1 MLKLLPFTFFSYFYQ
16 LFFKDLRNSIL
27 IFFLFFLGLS
37 LNNAQIF
44 TWKNPN
50 IPKDSASTKN
60 DSILAIKKDSI
71 LAFRFGQ
78 DIFAKDTM
86 DFVKTQNRII
96 VDEAVLAK
104 NDTKRFL
111 GELNSKGSIIRGIT
125 FGNNQGQSVQS
136 SMDLQI
142 SGRLSKDVT
151 VLASISDHNLPI
163 QADGYT
169 QTLEEFDKIYMQLN
183 IKDKS
188 ILRAGHLDLVDS
200 KNYFAKYQRRS
211 MGLQFQT
218 QFGTDNKTF
227 VDISA
232 GVARSEFHR
241 IRFQGI
247 EGNQGPYRLTGKNG
261 EQFITLISGS
271 EQVFIDGILMKRGEN
286 QDYIINYNTGE
297 VTFTSFRPI
306 FQQNFITISFNYA
319 NRNYSRYLF
328 TGKLEHQRE
337 KFRVGLNWFMEND
350 NKNAPLALNLSKEDE
365 QILADAGND
374 ANLMYAPSGVVAE
387 YDVNKILYSLVPGP
401 NGNYYQFSTDATQTL
416 YQVSFTYFGA
426 NLGDYKLSQTTNNGR
441 VFEYVGPN
449 LGDYRAVRKLPSPQ
463 KSQVYTVNSE
473 YLLKDGKIGA
483 DVSLSNY
490 DINLFSSK
498 DSDQNLG
505 YAARIFGNKTFT
517 KNSWKGTP
525 SFEYQ
530 YIDRQFHILDRINDV
545 EFSRDFNLTQEFN
558 GLTQNRFIFSFQNK
572 WNNKSTLNYRVN
584 YLDERDSYKGIKND
598 LDFGWIKG
606 KFNTKG
612 NFSYL
617 NTNALLQDT
626 KFIRGGA
633 GTEYTGK
640 KGSWAV
646 GGSMEHNEK
655 KYNDTDLMDVTSFSW
670 KELFVQKKIGDSA
683 RTKLLSKIY
692 VRDNDSVRDN
702 RLQNMNRIL
711 GFMAESQ
718 IIKTEKTT
726 LNALLHY
733 RKFFYKNDDVDVNQN
748 KDFVVGNILYNQQ
761 LFKNGMRLQA
771 FYELGN
777 GQEAQREFQ
786 YIKVTDGQG
795 VYKWTDYNGDGV
807 QQLDEFEIA
816 EYSDLAQYIRIYT
829 NSVRYIP
836 SNKNKLQLALFVN
849 PSVIFSSENKFLKR
863 WNFNISL
870 NSQNSFYKKDKVLVL
885 NPFEKGENQILK
897 NQNILMSA
905 QFNPT
910 EKSGWNGNYRFIQND
925 NLINANFSNE
935 ERNQTSHF
943 VNIGYWFNKEFRI
956 DWENSVHDLQNSSQ
970 LFATRDYRLNNFE
983 TKPKA
988 TYKFTDAIQAEF
1000 SSAYREK
1007 QRKDGEELLKAF
1019 DITGTIQWERK
1030 KTSIRGNFSF
1040 INNDFTGNSFSIV
1053 GNQMLDGLK
1062 PGKNQVWSV
1071 FIQQAINSFLQL
1083 NLNYEGRNS
1092 GERTIHI
1099 GSMQVKASF

>member
-1 MLKLLPFTFFSYFYQ
+1 MS
-16 LFFKDLRNSIL
+16 
-27 IFFLFFLGLS
+27 FFLGK
-37 LNNAQIF
+37 AQIF
-44 TWKNPN
+44 SWKNPN
-50 IPKDSASTKN
+50 IPN
-60 DSILAIKKDSI
+60 DSIRKDSI
-71 LAFRFGQ
+71 LALKLER
-78 DIFAKDTM
+78 DLFAKDTM
-86 DFVKTQNRII
+86 DFIKTSNRII
-96 VDEAVLAK
+96 IDEAVLAR
-104 NDTKRFL
+104 NDKKRFL

-142 SGRLSKDVT
+142 SGRLSNDVT
-151 VLASISDHNLPI
+151 LLASISDHNLPI

-169 QTLEEFDKIYMQLN
+169 QTLEEFDKIYIQLN

-188 ILRAGHLDLVDS
+188 ILRAGHLDLVDD

-211 MGLQFQT
+211 MGIQFQT
-218 QFGTDNKTF
+218 QFGQENKTF
-227 VDISA
+227 ADISM

-241 IRFQGI
+241 IRFQGV

-306 FQQNFITISFNYA
+306 FQQNFITISFNYT

-328 TGKLEHQRE
+328 TGKLQHQRE
-337 KFRVGLNWFMEND
+337 KFRIGLNWFLEND

-365 QILADAGND
+365 QILANAGND
-374 ANLMYAPSGVVAE
+374 TNLMYAPSAVISE
-387 YDVNKILYSLVPGP
+387 YDVNKILYRLVQDP
-401 NGNYYQFSTDATQTL
+401 NGNYYELSNDVNVTL

-426 NLGDYKLSQTTNNGR
+426 NLGDYRLKQTTNNGR
-441 VFEYVGPN
+441 VFEYVGQN
-449 LGDYRAVRKLPSPQ
+449 AGDYRAVRKLPSPQ
-463 KSQVYTVNSE
+463 KAQVYTVNSE

-498 DSDQNLG
+498 DAAQNLG
-505 YAARIFGNKTFT
+505 YAARIFGNKTFE
-517 KNSWKGTP
+517 KNNWRGTP

-545 EFSRDFNLTQEFN
+545 EFSRDFNLAQEFS
-558 GLTQNRFIFSFQNK
+558 GRTQNRIIFSFLNRWK
-572 WNNKSTLNYRVN
+572 NKSALNYRLN
-584 YLDERDSYKGIKND
+584 YLEEQDSYKGIKND
-598 LDFGWIKG
+598 LDFGWIAG
-606 KFNTKG
+606 RYFTKG
-612 NFSYL
+612 SLSYL
-617 NTNALLQDT
+617 STNSTLQNT
-626 KFIRGGA
+626 KFIRGGVSS
-633 GTEYTGK
+633 EFTGN

-655 KYNDTDLMDVTSFSW
+655 KFNETQQLDVTSFSW
-670 KELFVQKKIGDSA
+670 REIFVQKKIGDST
-683 RTKLLSKIY
+683 RTKLLAKMY
-692 VRDNDSVRDN
+692 LRDNDSVRDN

-733 RKFFYKNDDVDVNQN
+733 RKFYYADATVDQSQN
-748 KDFVVGNILYNQQ
+748 RDFVVGNLLYNQQ

-786 YIKVTDGQG
+786 YVKVTDGQG

-816 EYSDLAQYIRIYT
+816 EYSDLAKYIRIYT

-849 PSVIFSSENKFLKR
+849 PSVILNSENEFLKR

-870 NSQNSFYKKDKVLVL
+870 NSQNSFYKRERVLVL
-885 NPFEKGENQILK
+885 NPFEKGSDQILK
-897 NQNILMSA
+897 NQNILA
-905 QFNPT
+905 AVQFNPT
-910 EKSGWNGNYRFIQND
+910 EKSGWNGNYRFIAND
-925 NLINANFSNE
+925 NLVNANFSNE
-935 ERNQTSHF
+935 IREQTSHF
-943 VNIGYWFNKEFRI
+943 LNLGYWFNKEFRV

-970 LFATRDYRLNNFE
+970 LFSTRDYRLNNFE

-988 TYKFTDAIQAEF
+988 TYRFTDAIQAEF

-1007 QRKDGEELLKAF
+1007 QRLDGEELLKAF
-1019 DITGTIQWERK
+1019 DITGTLQWERK
-1030 KTSIRGNFSF
+1030 KTSIRANFSF

-1071 FIQQAINSFLQL
+1071 FIQQALNSFLQL

-1092 GERTIHI
+1092 GDRTIHI

>member
-1 MLKLLPFTFFSYFYQ
+1 MS
-16 LFFKDLRNSIL
+16 
-27 IFFLFFLGLS
+27 
-37 LNNAQIF
+37 NAQIF
-44 TWKNPN
+44 SWKNPN
-50 IPKDSASTKN
+50 LPKDS
-60 DSILAIKKDSI
+60 LKKDSV
-71 LAFRFGQ
+71 LASRLER

-86 DFVKTQNRII
+86 DFVKTSNRII

-104 NDTKRFL
+104 NDSKRFL

-142 SGRLSKDVT
+142 SGKLSKDVT
-151 VLASISDHNLPI
+151 ILASISDHNLPI

-188 ILRAGHLDLVDS
+188 ILRAGHLDLLDD

-218 QFGTDNKTF
+218 QFGTDNKTS
-227 VDISA
+227 VDVSM

-241 IRFQGI
+241 IRFQGA

-286 QDYIINYNTGE
+286 QDYVINYNTGE

-306 FQQNFITISFNYA
+306 FQQNYITISFNYT

-328 TGKLEHQRE
+328 TGKLEHKRE
-337 KFRVGLNWFMEND
+337 KLKLGLNWFMEND

-365 QILADAGND
+365 QILAEAGND
-374 ANLMYAPSGVVAE
+374 TNLMYAPSGVVTE
-387 YDVNKILYSLVPGP
+387 YDVNKILYSIVADPA
-401 NGNYYQFSTDATQTL
+401 GNYYQFSTDPTQTL
-416 YQVSFTYFGA
+416 YTVSFTYFGA
-426 NLGDYKLSQTTNNGR
+426 NLGDYKLTQTTNNGR

-449 LGDYRAVRKLPSPQ
+449 MGDYRAVRKLPSPQ
-463 KSQVYTVNSE
+463 KAQVYSFTSE
-473 YLLKDGKIGA
+473 YLLKEGKIGA
-483 DVSLSNY
+483 DISLSNY
-490 DINLFSSK
+490 DLNLFSSK
-498 DSDQNLG
+498 DSDQNIG
-505 YAARIFGNKTFT
+505 YAARIFGNKTFI
-517 KNSWKGTP
+517 KNNWKGTP

-545 EFSRDFNLTQEFN
+545 EFSRDFNLAQEFS
-558 GLTQNRFIFSFQNK
+558 GRTQNRFIFSFLNK
-572 WNNKSTLNYRVN
+572 WNNKSLLNYRIN
-584 YLDERDSYKGIKND
+584 YLEEQDAYKGMKNE

-612 NFSYL
+612 NLSYL
-617 NTNALLQDT
+617 NTNATLQDT

-633 GTEYTGK
+633 TSEYTGK

-655 KYNDTDLMDVTSFSW
+655 KYNDTQLMDVTSFSW
-670 KELFVQKKIGDSA
+670 RELFVQKKIGDSS
-683 RTKLLSKIY
+683 RVKLLSKMY

-702 RLQNMNRIL
+702 RLQSMNRIL

-718 IIKTEKTT
+718 LIKNEKTS
-726 LNALLHY
+726 LNALIHY
-733 RKFFYKNDDVDVNQN
+733 RKFLYKTDDISTLQN

-795 VYKWTDYNGDGV
+795 IYKWTDYNGDGV

-849 PSVIFSSENKFLKR
+849 PSVVFNSENKFLKR
-863 WNFNISL
+863 WNFNVSL
-870 NSQNSFYKKDKVLVL
+870 NSQNSYYKKEKVLVL
-885 NPFEKGENQILK
+885 NPFQKSDDQILK
-897 NQNILMSA
+897 NQNILTSV

-910 EKSGWNGNYRFIQND
+910 EKSGWNGNYRFIAND

-935 ERNQTSHF
+935 ERKQKSHF
-943 VNIGYWFNKEFRI
+943 VNLGYLFNKEFRI
-956 DWENSVHDLQNSSQ
+956 DWENSKHDLENSSQ
-970 LFATRDYRLNNFE
+970 LFATRDYVLSNFE

-988 TYKFTDAIQAEF
+988 TYKFTDAVQAEF

-1007 QRKDGEELLKAF
+1007 KRVDGEELLKAF
-1019 DITGTIQWERK
+1019 DITGSVQWERK
-1030 KTSIRGNFSF
+1030 KTSIRANFSF
-1040 INNDFTGNSFSIV
+1040 INNDFSGNNFSIV

-1071 FIQQAINSFLQL
+1071 FIQQAINSFLQF
-1083 NLNYEGRNS
+1083 NFNYEGRNS

>member
-1 MLKLLPFTFFSYFYQ
+1 MS
-16 LFFKDLRNSIL
+16 
-27 IFFLFFLGLS
+27 
-37 LNNAQIF
+37 NAQIF

-50 IPKDSASTKN
+50 LPKDS
-60 DSILAIKKDSI
+60 LKKDSV
-71 LAFRFGQ
+71 LAAKFER

-86 DFVKTQNRII
+86 DFVKTSNRII

-104 NDTKRFL
+104 NDSKRFL

-142 SGRLSKDVT
+142 SGKLSKDVT
-151 VLASISDHNLPI
+151 ILASISDHNLPI

-188 ILRAGHLDLVDS
+188 ILRAGHLDLLDD

-218 QFGTDNKTF
+218 QFGTDNKTS
-227 VDISA
+227 VDVSM

-241 IRFQGI
+241 IRFQGA

-286 QDYIINYNTGE
+286 QDYVINYNTGE

-306 FQQNFITISFNYA
+306 FQQNYITISFNYT

-328 TGKLEHQRE
+328 TGKLEHKRE
-337 KFRVGLNWFMEND
+337 RLKLGLNWFMEND

-365 QILADAGND
+365 QILAEAGND
-374 ANLMYAPSGVVAE
+374 TNLMYAPSGVVTE
-387 YDVNKILYSLVPGP
+387 YDVNKILYSIVANPT
-401 NGNYYQFSTDATQTL
+401 GNYYQFSTDPTQTL
-416 YQVSFTYFGA
+416 YTVSFTYFGA
-426 NLGDYKLSQTTNNGR
+426 NLGDYKLTQTTNNGR

-449 LGDYRAVRKLPSPQ
+449 MGDYRAVRKLPSPQ
-463 KSQVYTVNSE
+463 KAQVYSMTSE
-473 YLLKDGKIGA
+473 YLLKEGKIGA
-483 DVSLSNY
+483 DISLSNY
-490 DINLFSSK
+490 DLNLFSSK
-498 DSDQNLG
+498 DSDQNIG

-517 KNSWKGTP
+517 KNNWKGTP

-545 EFSRDFNLTQEFN
+545 EFSRDFNLAKEFSSR
-558 GLTQNRFIFSFQNK
+558 TQNRFIFSFLNK
-572 WNNKSTLNYRVN
+572 WKNKSLLNYRIN
-584 YLDERDSYKGIKND
+584 YLEEQDAYKGMKNE

-612 NFSYL
+612 NLSYL
-617 NTNALLQDT
+617 NTNATLQDT

-633 GTEYTGK
+633 TSEYTGK

-655 KYNDTDLMDVTSFSW
+655 KYNDTQLMDVTSFSW
-670 KELFVQKKIGDSA
+670 RELFVQKKIGDSS
-683 RTKLLSKIY
+683 RVKLLSKMY
-692 VRDNDSVRDN
+692 VRDNDSVREN
-702 RLQNMNRIL
+702 RLQSMNRIL

-718 IIKTEKTT
+718 LIKNEKTS
-726 LNALLHY
+726 LNALIHY
-733 RKFFYKNDDVDVNQN
+733 RKFLYKTDDISTLQN

-795 VYKWTDYNGDGV
+795 IYKWTDYNGDGV

-849 PSVIFSSENKFLKR
+849 PSVVFNTENKFLKR
-863 WNFNISL
+863 WNFNVSL
-870 NSQNSFYKKDKVLVL
+870 NSQNSYYKKDKVLVL
-885 NPFEKGENQILK
+885 NPFQKSDEQILK
-897 NQNILMSA
+897 NQNILTSV

-910 EKSGWNGNYRFIQND
+910 EKSGWNGNYRFIANN

-935 ERNQTSHF
+935 ERKQTSHF
-943 VNIGYWFNKEFRI
+943 VNLGYLFNKEFRL
-956 DWENSVHDLQNSSQ
+956 DWENSKHNLENSSQ
-970 LFATRDYRLNNFE
+970 LFATRDYVLSNFE

-988 TYKFTDAIQAEF
+988 TYKFTDAVQAEF

-1007 QRKDGEELLKAF
+1007 KRVDGEELLKAF
-1019 DITGTIQWERK
+1019 DITGSVQWERK
-1030 KTSIRGNFSF
+1030 KTSIRANFSF
-1040 INNDFTGNSFSIV
+1040 INNDFSGNNFSIV

-1083 NLNYEGRNS
+1083 NFNYEGRNS

-1099 GSMQVKASF
+1099 G

>member
-1 MLKLLPFTFFSYFYQ
+1 MRTYYITFVLVIVGLFTS
-16 LFFKDLRNSIL
+16 
-27 IFFLFFLGLS
+27 
-37 LNNAQIF
+37 NAQIF

-50 IPKDSASTKN
+50 LPQDSIKSDSALAAKT
-60 DSILAIKKDSI
+60 DSI
-71 LAFRFGQ
+71 
-78 DIFAKDTM
+78 IFTRLSRDLFTKDTM
-86 DFVKTQNRII
+86 DFVKTKNRII
-96 VDEAVLAK
+96 IDESVLAK
-104 NDTKRFL
+104 NDKQRFL

-142 SGRLSKDVT
+142 SGKLSKDVT
-151 VLASISDHNLPI
+151 ILASISDHNLPI

-169 QTLEEFDKIYMQLN
+169 QTLDEFDKIYMQLN

-188 ILRAGHLDLVDS
+188 ILRAGHLDLVDTKS
-200 KNYFAKYQRRS
+200 YFSKYQRRS
-211 MGLQFQT
+211 MGIQFQT
-218 QFGTDNKTF
+218 EFGTDNKTYT
-227 VDISA
+227 DISM

-241 IRFQGI
+241 IRFQGV

-286 QDYIINYNTGE
+286 QDYVINYNTGE

-306 FQQNFITISFNYA
+306 FQQNFITISYNYT

-328 TGKLEHQRE
+328 TGKVEHKRE
-337 KFRVGLNWFMEND
+337 KMKIGLNWFMEND

-365 QILADAGND
+365 KILADAGNNP
-374 ANLMYAPSGVVAE
+374 NLMYAPSAVETA
-387 YDVNKILYSLVPGP
+387 YDVNKILYRLVQNP
-401 NGNYYQFSTDATQTL
+401 NGNYYQFSTDASQLLYTL
-416 YQVSFTYFGA
+416 SFTYFGA
-426 NLGDYKLSQTTNNGR
+426 NLGDYKVTQTTNNGR
-441 VFEYVGPN
+441 VFEYVGQN
-449 LGDYRAVRKLPSPQ
+449 MGEYRAVRKLPAPE

-473 YLLKDGKIGA
+473 FLLKNGKIGA
-483 DVSLSNY
+483 DFSLSNY

-498 DSDQNLG
+498 DSDKNIG
-505 YAARIFGNKTFT
+505 YAGRVFGNKTFSK
-517 KNSWKGTP
+517 KNWKGTP

-530 YIDRQFHILDRINDV
+530 YIDKQFRILDRINDV
-545 EFSRDFNLTQEFN
+545 EFSRDFNLAQEFSN
-558 GLTQNRFIFSFQNK
+558 KTQNRFIFSFLNR
-572 WNNKSTLNYRVN
+572 WNNKSVLNYRVN
-584 YLDERDSYKGIKND
+584 YLNERDSYKGIKND
-598 LDFGWIKG
+598 LDFGWINK
-606 KFNTKG
+606 KYFTKG

-617 NTNALLQDT
+617 NTNATLQDT
-626 KFIRGGA
+626 KFIRGGVS
-633 GTEYTGK
+633 TEFTGK
-640 KGSWAV
+640 KGSWTA

-655 KYNDTDLMDVTSFSW
+655 YFNNTQLLDVTSFSW
-670 KELFVQKKIGDSA
+670 REVFIQKKIGDSA
-683 RTKLLSKIY
+683 RTRLLTKAY
-692 VRDNDSVRDN
+692 LRDNDSVRDN
-702 RLQNMNRIL
+702 SLQNMNRIL

-718 IIKTEKTT
+718 LIKNDKTT
-726 LNALLHY
+726 LTALLHY
-733 RKFFYKNDDVDVNQN
+733 RKFFYQSDLADMSRNN
-748 KDFVVGNILYNQQ
+748 DFVVGNILYNQQ
-761 LFKNGMRLQA
+761 LFRNGARLQA

-829 NSVRYIP
+829 NSVRYLA
-836 SNKNKLQLALFVN
+836 SNKNKIQLALFVN
-849 PSVIFSSENKFLKR
+849 PSIVFNSENKFLKR

-870 NSQNSFYKKDKVLVL
+870 NSQNSYLKQDKVLVI
-885 NPFEKGENQILK
+885 NPFEKNEDQILK
-897 NQNILMSA
+897 NQNILTSL

-910 EKSGWNGNYRFIQND
+910 EKSGWNGNYRFISND
-925 NLINANFSNE
+925 NLLNANFSNE
-935 ERNQTSHF
+935 ERQQRSHF
-943 VNIGYWFNKEFRI
+943 VNLGYWFNKEFRI
-956 DWENSVHDLQNSSQ
+956 DWENSVHELKNSSQ
-970 LFATRDYRLNNFE
+970 LFSTRDYILNNFE

-988 TYKFTDAIQAEF
+988 TYKFTDSVQAEF

-1007 QRKDGEELLKAF
+1007 QRTDGEELLKAF
-1019 DITGTIQWERK
+1019 DITGTVQWERK
-1030 KTSIRGNFSF
+1030 KTSIRANFSF

-1071 FIQQAINSFLQL
+1071 FVQQSLNSFLQL

>member
-1 MLKLLPFTFFSYFYQ
+1 MRNFILLFVFFS
-16 LFFKDLRNSIL
+16 LG
-27 IFFLFFLGLS
+27 IFSG
-37 LNNAQIF
+37 NAQVF
-44 TWKNPN
+44 SWKNPN
-50 IPKDSASTKN
+50 VPEDSIKR
-60 DSILAIKKDSI
+60 DSILAAR
-71 LAFRFGQ
+71 LEQ
-78 DIFAKDTM
+78 DIFAKDTL
-86 DFVKTQNRII
+86 DFIRTNNKI
-96 VDEAVLAK
+96 VIDEAVLAK
-104 NDTKRFL
+104 NDKKRFL

-151 VLASISDHNLPI
+151 ILASISDHNLPI

-169 QTLEEFDKIYMQLN
+169 QTLEEFDKIYIQLN

-188 ILRAGHLDLVDS
+188 ILRAGHLDLVEA

-211 MGLQFQT
+211 MGIQFQT
-218 QFGTDNKTF
+218 ELGKENKTF
-227 VDISA
+227 IDVSA

-241 IRFQGI
+241 VRFQGV

-306 FQQNFITISFNYA
+306 FQQNFITISYNYA

-337 KFRVGLNWFMEND
+337 KFKVGLNWFMEND
-350 NKNAPLALNLSKEDE
+350 NKNAPLSLNLSKEDE

-374 ANLMYAPSGVVAE
+374 PNLMYAPSGVLTE
-387 YDVNKILYSLVPGP
+387 YDVNKILYRK
-401 NGNYYQFSTDATQTL
+401 NAAGNYEFSTDQNEPL
-416 YQVSFTYFGA
+416 YQVSFTYFGV
-426 NLGDYKLSQTTNNGR
+426 NQGDYKTAQTTNNGR

-449 LGDYRAVRKLPSPQ
+449 AGDYRAVRKLPSPQ
-463 KSQVYTVNSE
+463 KSQVFSLNSE
-473 YLLKDGKIGA
+473 YLLNEGKIGA
-483 DVSLSNY
+483 DISLSNY
-490 DINLFSSK
+490 DVNLFSSK
-498 DSDQNLG
+498 DSDQNIG
-505 YAARIFGNKTFT
+505 YAYRIFGNKSFT
-517 KNSWKGTP
+517 KNNWKGTP

-545 EFSRDFNLTQEFN
+545 EFSRDFNLAQEFN
-558 GLTQNRFIFSFQNK
+558 KKTQNRFIFSFLNK
-572 WNNKSTLNYRVN
+572 WNNKSTLNYRIN
-584 YLDERDSYKGIKND
+584 YLNEQDSYKGIKND
-598 LDFGWIKG
+598 LDFGWISG
-606 KFNTKG
+606 KFFTKG
-612 NFSYL
+612 TLSYL
-617 NTNALLQDT
+617 STNATLQDT
-626 KFIRGGA
+626 KFIRGGVS
-633 GTEYTGK
+633 TEYTGK
-640 KGSWAV
+640 KGSWTI

-655 KYNDTDLMDVTSFSW
+655 KYNDSQLMDVTSFSW
-670 KELFVQKKIGDSA
+670 KELFVQKKIGDST
-683 RTKLLSKIY
+683 RTKLLAKVY
-692 VRDNDSVRDN
+692 MRDNDSVRDN
-702 RLQNMNRIL
+702 RLQNMNNIL
-711 GFMAESQ
+711 GVMAESQ
-718 IIKTEKTT
+718 IIKNERTS
-726 LNALLHY
+726 LNVLIHY
-733 RKFFYKNDDVDVNQN
+733 RKFFYQNVDPNVATRNN
-748 KDFVVGNILYNQQ
+748 DFVVGNILYNQQ
-761 LFKNGMRLQA
+761 LFRNGMRLQA

-795 VYKWTDYNGDGV
+795 IYKWTDYNGDGI

-816 EYSDLAQYIRIYT
+816 EYSDLAKYIRVYT

-849 PSVIFSSENKFLKR
+849 PAIVFNSENKFLKR
-863 WNFNISL
+863 WNFNVSL

-885 NPFEKGENQILK
+885 NPFEKNSDQILK
-897 NQNILMSA
+897 NQNILASV

-910 EKSGWNGNYRFIQND
+910 DKSGWNGNYRFITND

-935 ERNQTSHF
+935 ERQQTSQF
-943 VNIGYWFNKEFRI
+943 VNIGYWFNKEFRV
-956 DWENSVHDLQNSSQ
+956 DWENSVHDIKNSSQ
-970 LFATRDYRLNNFE
+970 QFTTRDYRLNNFE

-988 TYKFTDAIQAEF
+988 TYKFTDAIQAEL
-1000 SSAYREK
+1000 SSAYRQK
-1007 QRKDGEELLKAF
+1007 KRLDGEELLKAF
-1019 DITGTIQWERK
+1019 DVTGTIQWERK

-1040 INNDFTGNSFSIV
+1040 INNNFNGNNFSIV

-1071 FIQQAINSFLQL
+1071 FIQQAINSFIQL

-1092 GERTIHI
+1092 GDRTIHI

>member
-1 MLKLLPFTFFSYFYQ
+1 MRNIFILFVVFF
-16 LFFKDLRNSIL
+16 IG
-27 IFFLFFLGLS
+27 IFSG
-37 LNNAQIF
+37 NAQVF
-44 TWKNPN
+44 SWKNPN
-50 IPKDSASTKN
+50 VPEDS
-60 DSILAIKKDSI
+60 IKKDSI
-71 LAFRFGQ
+71 LAARLEQ
-78 DIFAKDTM
+78 DIFVKDTL
-86 DFVKTQNRII
+86 DFIRTHNRIV

-104 NDTKRFL
+104 NDKKRFL

-151 VLASISDHNLPI
+151 ILASISDHNLPI

-188 ILRAGHLDLVDS
+188 ILRAGHLDLMES

-211 MGLQFQT
+211 MGIQFQT
-218 QFGTDNKTF
+218 EFGKENKTF

-241 IRFQGI
+241 IRFQGV

-286 QDYIINYNTGE
+286 QDYVINYNTGE

-306 FQQNFITISFNYA
+306 FQQNFITISYNYA

-337 KFRVGLNWFMEND
+337 KFKVGLNWFMEND
-350 NKNAPLALNLSKEDE
+350 NKNAPLALSLSKEDE
-365 QILADAGND
+365 QILANAGND
-374 ANLMYAPSGVVAE
+374 PNLMYAPSGVVTE
-387 YDVNKILYSLVPGP
+387 YDVNKILYRLNPA
-401 NGNYYQFSTDATQTL
+401 GNFYELSTDPNETL

-426 NLGDYKLSQTTNNGR
+426 NQGDYKTAKTTNNGR
-441 VFEYVGPN
+441 VFEYAGPN
-449 LGDYRAVRKLPSPQ
+449 AGDYRAVRKLPSPQ
-463 KSQVYTVNSE
+463 KSQVFSFNSE
-473 YLLKDGKIGA
+473 YLLNEGKIGA
-483 DVSLSNY
+483 DISLSNY
-490 DINLFSSK
+490 DVNLFSSK
-498 DSDQNLG
+498 DSDQNTG
-505 YAARIFGNKTFT
+505 YAYRIFGNKTFT
-517 KNSWKGTP
+517 KSSWKGTP

-530 YIDRQFHILDRINDV
+530 YIDKQFHILDRINDV

-558 GLTQNRFIFSFQNK
+558 KKTQNRFIFSFLNK
-572 WNNKSTLNYRVN
+572 WNNKSTLNYRIN
-584 YLDERDSYKGIKND
+584 YLNEQNSYKGIKND
-598 LDFGWIKG
+598 LDFGWITG
-606 KFNTKG
+606 RFFTKG
-612 NFSYL
+612 NLSYL
-617 NTNALLQDT
+617 STNATLQDT
-626 KFIRGGA
+626 KFIRSGVS
-633 GTEYTGK
+633 TEFTGK
-640 KGSWAV
+640 KGSWAI

-655 KYNDTDLMDVTSFSW
+655 KYNDTQLMDVTSFSW
-670 KELFVQKKIGDSA
+670 KEIFLQKKIGDST
-683 RTKLLSKIY
+683 RTKLLAKVY
-692 VRDNDSVRDN
+692 MRDNDSVRDN
-702 RLQNMNRIL
+702 RLQNMNNIL
-711 GFMAESQ
+711 GVMAESQ
-718 IIKTEKTT
+718 IIKTERTT
-726 LNALLHY
+726 LNALIHY
-733 RKFFYKNDDVDVNQN
+733 RKFFYSGAEGDITRNN
-748 KDFVVGNILYNQQ
+748 DFVVGNILYNQQ
-761 LFKNGMRLQA
+761 LFRNGMRLQA

-795 VYKWTDYNGDGV
+795 VYKWTDYNGDGI

-816 EYSDLAQYIRIYT
+816 EYSDLAKYIRVYT

-849 PSVIFSSENKFLKR
+849 PAIVFNSENAFLKR

-885 NPFEKGENQILK
+885 NPFEKNSDQILK
-897 NQNILMSA
+897 NQNILTSI

-910 EKSGWNGNYRFIQND
+910 DKSGWNGNYRFITND

-935 ERNQTSHF
+935 EREQTSHF
-943 VNIGYWFNKEFRI
+943 LNIGYWFNKEFRI
-956 DWENSVHDLQNSSQ
+956 DWENSVHDLKNSSQ
-970 LFATRDYRLNNFE
+970 LFTTRDYRLNNFE

-988 TYKFTDAIQAEF
+988 TYKFTDAIQTEF
-1000 SSAYREK
+1000 SSAYRQK
-1007 QRKDGEELLKAF
+1007 KRVDGEEFLKAF
-1019 DITGTIQWERK
+1019 DITGTIQWEFR

-1040 INNDFTGNSFSIV
+1040 INNNFNGNNFSIV

-1071 FIQQAINSFLQL
+1071 FIQQAINSFIQL

>member
-1 MLKLLPFTFFSYFYQ
+1 MRNFILLFVFFS
-16 LFFKDLRNSIL
+16 LG
-27 IFFLFFLGLS
+27 IFSG
-37 LNNAQIF
+37 NAQVF
-44 TWKNPN
+44 SWKNPN
-50 IPKDSASTKN
+50 VPEDSIKR
-60 DSILAIKKDSI
+60 DSILAAR
-71 LAFRFGQ
+71 LEQ
-78 DIFAKDTM
+78 DIFAKDTL
-86 DFVKTQNRII
+86 DFIRTNNKI
-96 VDEAVLAK
+96 VIDEAVLAK
-104 NDTKRFL
+104 NDKKRFL

-151 VLASISDHNLPI
+151 ILASISDHNLPI

-169 QTLEEFDKIYMQLN
+169 QTLEEFDKIYIQLN

-188 ILRAGHLDLVDS
+188 ILRAGHLDLVEA

-211 MGLQFQT
+211 MGIQFQT
-218 QFGTDNKTF
+218 ELGKENKTF
-227 VDISA
+227 IDVSA

-241 IRFQGI
+241 VRFQGV

-306 FQQNFITISFNYA
+306 FQQNFITISYNYA

-337 KFRVGLNWFMEND
+337 KFKVGLNWFMEND
-350 NKNAPLALNLSKEDE
+350 NKNAPLSLNLSKEDE

-374 ANLMYAPSGVVAE
+374 PNLMYAPSGVLTE
-387 YDVNKILYSLVPGP
+387 YDVNKILYRK
-401 NGNYYQFSTDATQTL
+401 NAAGNYEFSTDQNEPL
-416 YQVSFTYFGA
+416 YQVSFTYFGV
-426 NLGDYKLSQTTNNGR
+426 NQGDYKTAQTTNNGR

-449 LGDYRAVRKLPSPQ
+449 AGDYRAVRKLPSPQ
-463 KSQVYTVNSE
+463 KSQVFSLNSE
-473 YLLKDGKIGA
+473 YLLNEGKIGA
-483 DVSLSNY
+483 DISLSNY
-490 DINLFSSK
+490 DVNLFSSK
-498 DSDQNLG
+498 DSDQNIG
-505 YAARIFGNKTFT
+505 YAYRIFGNKSFT
-517 KNSWKGTP
+517 KNNWKGTP

-545 EFSRDFNLTQEFN
+545 EFSRDFNLAQEFN
-558 GLTQNRFIFSFQNK
+558 KKTQNRFIFSFLNK
-572 WNNKSTLNYRVN
+572 WNNKSTLNYRIN
-584 YLDERDSYKGIKND
+584 YLNEQDSYKGIKND
-598 LDFGWIKG
+598 LDFGWISG
-606 KFNTKG
+606 KFFTKG
-612 NFSYL
+612 NLSYL
-617 NTNALLQDT
+617 GTNATLQDT
-626 KFIRGGA
+626 KFIRGGVS
-633 GTEYTGK
+633 TEYTGK
-640 KGSWAV
+640 KGSWTI

-655 KYNDTDLMDVTSFSW
+655 KYNDSQLMDVTSFSW
-670 KELFVQKKIGDSA
+670 KELFVQKKIGDST
-683 RTKLLSKIY
+683 RTKLLAKVY
-692 VRDNDSVRDN
+692 MRDNDSVRDN
-702 RLQNMNRIL
+702 RLQNMNNIL
-711 GFMAESQ
+711 GVMAESQ
-718 IIKTEKTT
+718 IIKNERTS
-726 LNALLHY
+726 LNVLIHY
-733 RKFFYKNDDVDVNQN
+733 RKFFYQNVDPNVTTRNN
-748 KDFVVGNILYNQQ
+748 DFVVGNILYNQQ
-761 LFKNGMRLQA
+761 LFRNGMRLQA

-795 VYKWTDYNGDGV
+795 IYKWTDYNGDGI

-816 EYSDLAQYIRIYT
+816 EYSDLAKYIRVYT

-849 PSVIFSSENKFLKR
+849 PAIVFNSENKFLKR
-863 WNFNISL
+863 WNFNVSL

-885 NPFEKGENQILK
+885 NPFEKNSDQILK
-897 NQNILMSA
+897 NQNILASV

-910 EKSGWNGNYRFIQND
+910 DKSGWNGNYRFITND

-935 ERNQTSHF
+935 ERQQTSQF
-943 VNIGYWFNKEFRI
+943 VNIGYWFNKEFRV
-956 DWENSVHDLQNSSQ
+956 DWENSVHDIKNSSQ
-970 LFATRDYRLNNFE
+970 QFTTRDYRLNNFE

-988 TYKFTDAIQAEF
+988 TYKFTDAIQAEL
-1000 SSAYREK
+1000 SSAYRQK
-1007 QRKDGEELLKAF
+1007 KRLDGEELLKAF
-1019 DITGTIQWERK
+1019 DVTGTIQWERK

-1040 INNDFTGNSFSIV
+1040 INNNFNGNNFSIV

-1071 FIQQAINSFLQL
+1071 FIQQAINSFIQL

-1092 GERTIHI
+1092 GDRTIHI

>member
-1 MLKLLPFTFFSYFYQ
+1 MRNIFI
-16 LFFKDLRNSIL
+16 LFVV
-27 IFFLFFLGLS
+27 FLFGIFSG
-37 LNNAQIF
+37 NAQVF
-44 TWKNPN
+44 SWKNPN
-50 IPKDSASTKN
+50 VPEDS
-60 DSILAIKKDSI
+60 IKKDSI
-71 LAFRFGQ
+71 LAAKLEQ
-78 DIFAKDTM
+78 DIFVKDTL
-86 DFVKTQNRII
+86 DFIRTHNRIV

-104 NDTKRFL
+104 NDKKRFL

-151 VLASISDHNLPI
+151 ILASISDHNLPI

-188 ILRAGHLDLVDS
+188 ILRAGHLDLVES

-211 MGLQFQT
+211 MGIQFQT
-218 QFGTDNKTF
+218 EFGKDNKTF

-241 IRFQGI
+241 IRFQGV

-286 QDYIINYNTGE
+286 QDYVINYNTGE

-306 FQQNFITISFNYA
+306 FQQNFITISYNYA

-337 KFRVGLNWFMEND
+337 KFKVGLNWFMEND
-350 NKNAPLALNLSKEDE
+350 NKNAPLALSLSKEDE
-365 QILADAGND
+365 QILANAGND
-374 ANLMYAPSGVVAE
+374 PNLMYAPSGVVTE
-387 YDVNKILYSLVPGP
+387 YDVNKILYRLNPAGNFYELSADP
-401 NGNYYQFSTDATQTL
+401 NETL

-426 NLGDYKLSQTTNNGR
+426 NQGDYKTAQTTNNGR

-449 LGDYRAVRKLPSPQ
+449 AGDYRAVRKLPSPQ
-463 KSQVYTVNSE
+463 KSQVFSLNSE
-473 YLLKDGKIGA
+473 YLLEEGKIGA
-483 DVSLSNY
+483 DISLSNY
-490 DINLFSSK
+490 DVNLFSSK
-498 DSDQNLG
+498 DSDQNTG
-505 YAARIFGNKTFT
+505 YAYRVFGNKTFT
-517 KNSWKGTP
+517 KSSWKGTP

-530 YIDRQFHILDRINDV
+530 YIDKQFHILDRINDV

-558 GLTQNRFIFSFQNK
+558 KKTQNRFIFSFLNK
-572 WNNKSTLNYRVN
+572 WNNKSTLNYRIN
-584 YLDERDSYKGIKND
+584 YLNEKDSYKGIKND
-598 LDFGWIKG
+598 LDFGWITG
-606 KFNTKG
+606 RFFTKG
-612 NFSYL
+612 NLSYL
-617 NTNALLQDT
+617 STNATLQDT
-626 KFIRGGA
+626 KFVRGGIS
-633 GTEYTGK
+633 TEFTGK
-640 KGSWAV
+640 QGSWAI

-655 KYNDTDLMDVTSFSW
+655 KYNDTQLMDVTSFSW
-670 KELFVQKKIGDSA
+670 KEIFVQKKIGDST
-683 RTKLLSKIY
+683 RTKLLAKVY
-692 VRDNDSVRDN
+692 MRDNDSVRDN
-702 RLQNMNRIL
+702 RLQNMNKIL
-711 GFMAESQ
+711 GVMAESQ
-718 IIKTEKTT
+718 IIKTERTT
-726 LNALLHY
+726 LNALIHY
-733 RKFFYKNDDVDVNQN
+733 RKFFYSGIEGDATRNN
-748 KDFVVGNILYNQQ
+748 DFVVGNILYNQQ
-761 LFKNGMRLQA
+761 LFRNGMRLQA

-795 VYKWTDYNGDGV
+795 VYKWTDYNGDGI

-816 EYSDLAQYIRIYT
+816 EYSDLAQYIRVYT

-849 PSVIFSSENKFLKR
+849 PAIVFNSENAFLKR

-885 NPFEKGENQILK
+885 NPFEKNSDQILK
-897 NQNILMSA
+897 NQNILTSV

-910 EKSGWNGNYRFIQND
+910 DKSGWNGNYRFITND

-935 ERNQTSHF
+935 EREQTSHF
-943 VNIGYWFNKEFRI
+943 LNIGYWFNKEFRI
-956 DWENSVHDLQNSSQ
+956 DWENSVHDIKNSSQ

-988 TYKFTDAIQAEF
+988 TYKFTDALQAEL
-1000 SSAYREK
+1000 SSAYRQK
-1007 QRKDGEELLKAF
+1007 KRIDGEELLKAF
-1019 DITGTIQWERK
+1019 DVTGTVQWEFR

-1040 INNDFTGNSFSIV
+1040 INNNFNGNNFSIV

-1071 FIQQAINSFLQL
+1071 FIQQALNSFIQL

>member
-1 MLKLLPFTFFSYFYQ
+1 MRNIFI
-16 LFFKDLRNSIL
+16 LFVV
-27 IFFLFFLGLS
+27 FLFGIFSG
-37 LNNAQIF
+37 NAQVF
-44 TWKNPN
+44 SWKNPN
-50 IPKDSASTKN
+50 VPEDS
-60 DSILAIKKDSI
+60 IKKDSI
-71 LAFRFGQ
+71 LAAKLEQ
-78 DIFAKDTM
+78 DIFVKDTL
-86 DFVKTQNRII
+86 DFIRTHNRIV

-104 NDTKRFL
+104 NDKKRFL

-151 VLASISDHNLPI
+151 ILASISDHNLPI

-188 ILRAGHLDLVDS
+188 ILRAGHLDLVES

-211 MGLQFQT
+211 MGIQFQT
-218 QFGTDNKTF
+218 EFGKDNKTF

-241 IRFQGI
+241 IRFQGV

-286 QDYIINYNTGE
+286 QDYVINYNTGE

-306 FQQNFITISFNYA
+306 FQQNFITISYNYA

-337 KFRVGLNWFMEND
+337 KFKVGLNWFMEND
-350 NKNAPLALNLSKEDE
+350 NKNAPLALSLSKEDE
-365 QILADAGND
+365 QILANAGND
-374 ANLMYAPSGVVAE
+374 PNLMYAPSGVVTE
-387 YDVNKILYSLVPGP
+387 YDVNKILYRLNPAGNFYELSADP
-401 NGNYYQFSTDATQTL
+401 NETL

-426 NLGDYKLSQTTNNGR
+426 NQGDYKTAQTTNNGR

-449 LGDYRAVRKLPSPQ
+449 AGDYRAVRKLPSPQ
-463 KSQVYTVNSE
+463 KSQVFSLNSE
-473 YLLKDGKIGA
+473 YLLEDGKIGA
-483 DVSLSNY
+483 DISLSNY
-490 DINLFSSK
+490 DVNLFSSK
-498 DSDQNLG
+498 DSDQNTG
-505 YAARIFGNKTFT
+505 YAYRVFGNKTFT
-517 KNSWKGTP
+517 KSSWKGTP

-530 YIDRQFHILDRINDV
+530 YIDKQFHILDRINDV

-558 GLTQNRFIFSFQNK
+558 KKTQNRFIFSFLNK
-572 WNNKSTLNYRVN
+572 WNNKSTLNYRIN
-584 YLDERDSYKGIKND
+584 YLNEKDSYKGIKND
-598 LDFGWIKG
+598 LDFGWITG
-606 KFNTKG
+606 RFFTKG
-612 NFSYL
+612 NLSYL
-617 NTNALLQDT
+617 STNATLQDT
-626 KFIRGGA
+626 KFVRGGIS
-633 GTEYTGK
+633 TEFTGK
-640 KGSWAV
+640 KGSWAI

-655 KYNDTDLMDVTSFSW
+655 KYNDTQLMDVTSFSW
-670 KELFVQKKIGDSA
+670 KEIFVQKKIGDST
-683 RTKLLSKIY
+683 RTKLLAKVY
-692 VRDNDSVRDN
+692 MRDNDSVRDN
-702 RLQNMNRIL
+702 RLQNMNKIL
-711 GFMAESQ
+711 GVMAESQ
-718 IIKTEKTT
+718 IIKTERTT
-726 LNALLHY
+726 LNALIHY
-733 RKFFYKNDDVDVNQN
+733 RKFFYSGIEGDVTRNN
-748 KDFVVGNILYNQQ
+748 DFVVGNILYNQQ
-761 LFKNGMRLQA
+761 LFRNGMRLQA

-795 VYKWTDYNGDGV
+795 VYKWTDYNGDGI

-816 EYSDLAQYIRIYT
+816 EYSDLAQYIRVYT

-849 PSVIFSSENKFLKR
+849 PAIVFNSENAFLKR

-885 NPFEKGENQILK
+885 NPFEKNSDQILK
-897 NQNILMSA
+897 NQNILTSV

-910 EKSGWNGNYRFIQND
+910 DKSGWNGNYRFITND

-935 ERNQTSHF
+935 EREQTSHF
-943 VNIGYWFNKEFRI
+943 LNIGYWFNKEFRI
-956 DWENSVHDLQNSSQ
+956 DWENSVHDIKNSSQ

-988 TYKFTDAIQAEF
+988 TYKFTDALQAEL
-1000 SSAYREK
+1000 SSAYRQK
-1007 QRKDGEELLKAF
+1007 KRIDGEELLKAF
-1019 DITGTIQWERK
+1019 DVTGTVQWEFR

-1040 INNDFTGNSFSIV
+1040 INNNFNGNNFSIV

-1071 FIQQAINSFLQL
+1071 FIQQALNSFIQL

>member
-1 MLKLLPFTFFSYFYQ
+1 MRNFILLFVFFS
-16 LFFKDLRNSIL
+16 LG
-27 IFFLFFLGLS
+27 IFSG
-37 LNNAQIF
+37 NAQVF
-44 TWKNPN
+44 SWKNPN
-50 IPKDSASTKN
+50 VPEDSIKR
-60 DSILAIKKDSI
+60 DSILAAR
-71 LAFRFGQ
+71 LEQ
-78 DIFAKDTM
+78 DIFAKDTL
-86 DFVKTQNRII
+86 DFIRTNNKI
-96 VDEAVLAK
+96 VIDEAVLAK
-104 NDTKRFL
+104 NDKKRFL

-151 VLASISDHNLPI
+151 ILASISDHNLPI

-169 QTLEEFDKIYMQLN
+169 QTLEEFDKIYIQLN

-188 ILRAGHLDLVDS
+188 ILRAGHLDLVEA

-211 MGLQFQT
+211 MGIQFQT
-218 QFGTDNKTF
+218 ELGKENKTF
-227 VDISA
+227 IDVSA

-241 IRFQGI
+241 VRFQGV

-306 FQQNFITISFNYA
+306 FQQNFITISYNYA

-337 KFRVGLNWFMEND
+337 KFKVGLNWFMEND
-350 NKNAPLALNLSKEDE
+350 NKNAPLSLNLSKEDE

-374 ANLMYAPSGVVAE
+374 PNLMYAPSGVLTE
-387 YDVNKILYSLVPGP
+387 YDVNKILYRK
-401 NGNYYQFSTDATQTL
+401 NAAGNYEFSTDQNEPL
-416 YQVSFTYFGA
+416 YQVSFTYFGV
-426 NLGDYKLSQTTNNGR
+426 NQGDYKTAQTTNNGR

-449 LGDYRAVRKLPSPQ
+449 AGDYRAVRKLPSPQ
-463 KSQVYTVNSE
+463 KSQVFSLNSE
-473 YLLKDGKIGA
+473 YLLNEGKIGA
-483 DVSLSNY
+483 DISLSNY
-490 DINLFSSK
+490 DVNLFSSK
-498 DSDQNLG
+498 DSDQNIG
-505 YAARIFGNKTFT
+505 YAYRIFGNKSFT
-517 KNSWKGTP
+517 KNNWKGTP

-545 EFSRDFNLTQEFN
+545 EFSRDFNLAQEFN
-558 GLTQNRFIFSFQNK
+558 KKTQNRFIFSFLNK
-572 WNNKSTLNYRVN
+572 WNNKSTLNYRIN
-584 YLDERDSYKGIKND
+584 YLNEQDSYKGIKND
-598 LDFGWIKG
+598 LDFGWISG
-606 KFNTKG
+606 KFFTKG
-612 NFSYL
+612 TLSYL
-617 NTNALLQDT
+617 STNATLQDT
-626 KFIRGGA
+626 KFIRGGVS
-633 GTEYTGK
+633 TEYTGK
-640 KGSWAV
+640 KGSWTI

-655 KYNDTDLMDVTSFSW
+655 KYNDSQLMDVTSFSW
-670 KELFVQKKIGDSA
+670 KELFVQKKIGDST
-683 RTKLLSKIY
+683 RTKLLAKVY
-692 VRDNDSVRDN
+692 MRDNDSVRDN
-702 RLQNMNRIL
+702 RLQNMNNIL
-711 GFMAESQ
+711 GVMAESQ
-718 IIKTEKTT
+718 IIKNERTS
-726 LNALLHY
+726 LNVLIHY
-733 RKFFYKNDDVDVNQN
+733 RKFFYQNVDPNVTTRNN
-748 KDFVVGNILYNQQ
+748 DFVVGNILYNQQ
-761 LFKNGMRLQA
+761 LFRNGMRLQA

-795 VYKWTDYNGDGV
+795 IYKWTDYNGDGI

-816 EYSDLAQYIRIYT
+816 EYSDLAKYIRVYT

-849 PSVIFSSENKFLKR
+849 PAIVFNSENKFLKR
-863 WNFNISL
+863 WNFNVSL

-885 NPFEKGENQILK
+885 NPFEKNSDQILK
-897 NQNILMSA
+897 NQNILASV

-910 EKSGWNGNYRFIQND
+910 DKSGWNGNYRFITND

-935 ERNQTSHF
+935 ERQQTSQF
-943 VNIGYWFNKEFRI
+943 VNIGYWFNKEFRV
-956 DWENSVHDLQNSSQ
+956 DWENSVHDIKNSSQ
-970 LFATRDYRLNNFE
+970 QFTTRDYRLNNFE

-988 TYKFTDAIQAEF
+988 TYKFTDAIQAEL
-1000 SSAYREK
+1000 SSAYRQK
-1007 QRKDGEELLKAF
+1007 KRLDGEELLKAF
-1019 DITGTIQWERK
+1019 DVTGTIQWERK

-1040 INNDFTGNSFSIV
+1040 INNNFNGNNFSIV

-1071 FIQQAINSFLQL
+1071 FIQQAINSFIQL

-1092 GERTIHI
+1092 GDRTIHI
-1099 GSMQVKASF
+1099 GSMQLKASF

>member
-1 MLKLLPFTFFSYFYQ
+1 MRNFILLFVFFS
-16 LFFKDLRNSIL
+16 LG
-27 IFFLFFLGLS
+27 IFSG
-37 LNNAQIF
+37 NAQVF
-44 TWKNPN
+44 SWKNPN
-50 IPKDSASTKN
+50 VPEDSIKR
-60 DSILAIKKDSI
+60 DSILAAR
-71 LAFRFGQ
+71 LEQ
-78 DIFAKDTM
+78 DIFAKDTL
-86 DFVKTQNRII
+86 DFIRTNNKI
-96 VDEAVLAK
+96 VIDEAVLAK
-104 NDTKRFL
+104 NDKKRFL

-151 VLASISDHNLPI
+151 ILASISDHNLPI

-169 QTLEEFDKIYMQLN
+169 QTLEEFDKIYIQLN

-188 ILRAGHLDLVDS
+188 ILRAGHLDLVEA

-211 MGLQFQT
+211 MGIQFQT
-218 QFGTDNKTF
+218 ELGKENKTF
-227 VDISA
+227 IDVSA

-241 IRFQGI
+241 VRFQGV

-306 FQQNFITISFNYA
+306 FQQNFITISYNYA

-337 KFRVGLNWFMEND
+337 KFKVGLNWFMEND
-350 NKNAPLALNLSKEDE
+350 NKNAPLSLNLSKEDE

-374 ANLMYAPSGVVAE
+374 PNLMYAPSGVLTE
-387 YDVNKILYSLVPGP
+387 YDVNKILYRK
-401 NGNYYQFSTDATQTL
+401 NAAGNYEFSTDQNEPL
-416 YQVSFTYFGA
+416 YQVSFTYFGV
-426 NLGDYKLSQTTNNGR
+426 NQGDYKTAQTTNNGR

-449 LGDYRAVRKLPSPQ
+449 AGDYRAVRKLPSPQ
-463 KSQVYTVNSE
+463 KSQVFSLNSE
-473 YLLKDGKIGA
+473 YLLNEGKIGA
-483 DVSLSNY
+483 DISLSNY
-490 DINLFSSK
+490 DVNLFSSK
-498 DSDQNLG
+498 DSDQNIG
-505 YAARIFGNKTFT
+505 YAYRIFGNKSFT
-517 KNSWKGTP
+517 KNNWKGTP

-545 EFSRDFNLTQEFN
+545 EFSRDFNLAQEFN
-558 GLTQNRFIFSFQNK
+558 KKTQNRFIFSFLNK
-572 WNNKSTLNYRVN
+572 WNNKSTLNYRIN
-584 YLDERDSYKGIKND
+584 YLNEQDSYKGIKND
-598 LDFGWIKG
+598 LDFGWISG
-606 KFNTKG
+606 KFFTKG
-612 NFSYL
+612 TLSYL
-617 NTNALLQDT
+617 STNATLQDT
-626 KFIRGGA
+626 KFIRGGVS
-633 GTEYTGK
+633 TEYTGK
-640 KGSWAV
+640 KGSWTI

-655 KYNDTDLMDVTSFSW
+655 KYNDSQLMDVTSFSW
-670 KELFVQKKIGDSA
+670 KELFVQKKIGDST
-683 RTKLLSKIY
+683 RNKLLAKVY
-692 VRDNDSVRDN
+692 MRDNDSVRDN
-702 RLQNMNRIL
+702 RLQNMNNIL
-711 GFMAESQ
+711 GVMAESQ
-718 IIKTEKTT
+718 IIKNERTS
-726 LNALLHY
+726 LNVLIHY
-733 RKFFYKNDDVDVNQN
+733 RKFFYQNVDPNVTTRNN
-748 KDFVVGNILYNQQ
+748 DFVVGNILYNQQ
-761 LFKNGMRLQA
+761 LFRNGMRLQA

-795 VYKWTDYNGDGV
+795 IYKWTDYNGDGI

-816 EYSDLAQYIRIYT
+816 EYSDLAKYIRVYT

-849 PSVIFSSENKFLKR
+849 PAIVFNSENKFLKR
-863 WNFNISL
+863 WNFNVSL

-885 NPFEKGENQILK
+885 NPFEKNSDQILK
-897 NQNILMSA
+897 NQNILASV

-910 EKSGWNGNYRFIQND
+910 DKSGWNGNYRFITND

-935 ERNQTSHF
+935 ERQQTSQF
-943 VNIGYWFNKEFRI
+943 VNIGYWFNKEFRV
-956 DWENSVHDLQNSSQ
+956 DWENSVHDIKNSSQ
-970 LFATRDYRLNNFE
+970 QFTTRDYRLNNFE

-988 TYKFTDAIQAEF
+988 TYKFTDAIQAEL
-1000 SSAYREK
+1000 SSAYRQK
-1007 QRKDGEELLKAF
+1007 KRLDGEELLKAF
-1019 DITGTIQWERK
+1019 DVTGTIQWERK

-1040 INNDFTGNSFSIV
+1040 INNNFNGNNFSIV

-1071 FIQQAINSFLQL
+1071 FIQQAINSFIQL

-1092 GERTIHI
+1092 GDRTIHI

>member
-1 MLKLLPFTFFSYFYQ
+1 MFS
-16 LFFKDLRNSIL
+16 
-27 IFFLFFLGLS
+27 G
-37 LNNAQIF
+37 NAQVF
-44 TWKNPN
+44 SWKNPN
-50 IPKDSASTKN
+50 IPQDSVKR
-60 DSILAIKKDSI
+60 DSILAAR
-71 LAFRFGQ
+71 LEQ
-78 DIFAKDTM
+78 DLFVKDTL
-86 DFVKTQNRII
+86 DFIRTNNKVII
-96 VDEAVLAK
+96 DEAVLAK
-104 NDTKRFL
+104 NDKKRFL

-151 VLASISDHNLPI
+151 ILASISDHNLPI

-183 IKDKS
+183 IKEKS
-188 ILRAGHLDLVDS
+188 ILRAGHLDLVES

-218 QFGTDNKTF
+218 EFGKENKTF
-227 VDISA
+227 IDISA

-241 IRFQGI
+241 IRFQGV

-306 FQQNFITISFNYA
+306 FQQNFITISYNYA

-337 KFRVGLNWFMEND
+337 KLKVGFNWFMEND
-350 NKNAPLALNLSKEDE
+350 NKNAPLSLSLSKEDE
-365 QILADAGND
+365 KILSEAGND
-374 ANLMYAPSGVVAE
+374 PNLMYAPSGVVTE
-387 YDVNKILYSLVPGP
+387 YDVNKILYRLNPA
-401 NGNYYQFSTDATQTL
+401 GNFYEFSTDSSLTL

-426 NLGDYKLSQTTNNGR
+426 NLGDYKIAQTTNNGR

-449 LGDYRAVRKLPSPQ
+449 AGDYRAVRKLPSPQ
-463 KSQVYTVNSE
+463 KSQVFSVNSE
-473 YLLKDGKIGA
+473 YLLNEGKIGA
-483 DVSLSNY
+483 DISLSNY
-490 DINLFSSK
+490 DVNLFSSK
-498 DSDQNLG
+498 DSDQNMG
-505 YAARIFGNKTFT
+505 YAWRIFGNKSFS
-517 KNSWKGTP
+517 KNNWKGTP

-530 YIDRQFHILDRINDV
+530 YIDKQFHILDRINDV
-545 EFSRDFNLTQEFN
+545 EFSRDFNLAQEFSQK
-558 GLTQNRFIFSFQNK
+558 TQNRFIFSFLNK

-584 YLDERDSYKGIKND
+584 YLNEQNSYKGLKND
-598 LDFGWIKG
+598 LDFGWISG
-606 KFNTKG
+606 KFFTKG
-612 NFSYL
+612 NLSFL
-617 NTNALLQDT
+617 TTNALLQDT

-633 GTEYTGK
+633 STEFTGK
-640 KGSWAV
+640 KGSWAI

-655 KYNDTDLMDVTSFSW
+655 KYNDTQLMDVTSFSW
-670 KELFVQKKIGDSA
+670 KELFVQKKIGDST
-683 RTKLLSKIY
+683 RTKLLAKIY
-692 VRDNDSVRDN
+692 MRDNDSVRN
-702 RLQNMNRIL
+702 NKLQNMNNIL

-726 LNALLHY
+726 LNALIHY
-733 RKFFYKNDDVDVNQN
+733 RKFFYQN
-748 KDFVVGNILYNQQ
+748 TDLNTTSRNNDFVVGNILYNQQ
-761 LFKNGMRLQA
+761 LFRNGMRLQA

-786 YIKVTDGQG
+786 YLKVTDGQG
-795 VYKWTDYNGDGV
+795 VYKWTDYNGDGI

-816 EYSDLAQYIRIYT
+816 EYSDLAQYIRVYT

-849 PSVIFSSENKFLKR
+849 PAIIFNSENAFLKR

-885 NPFEKGENQILK
+885 NPFEKNSDQILK
-897 NQNILMSA
+897 NQNILASV

-910 EKSGWNGNYRFIQND
+910 DKSGWNGNYRLITND
-925 NLINANFSNE
+925 NLINANYSNE
-935 ERNQTSHF
+935 ERQQTSHF
-943 VNIGYWFNKEFRI
+943 LNVGYWFNKEFRV
-956 DWENSVHDLQNSSQ
+956 DWENSVHDIKNSSQ

-988 TYKFTDAIQAEF
+988 TYKFTDAIQAEL
-1000 SSAYREK
+1000 SSAFRQK
-1007 QRKDGEELLKAF
+1007 QRVDGEESLKAF
-1019 DITGTIQWERK
+1019 DVTGTIQWERR

-1040 INNDFTGNSFSIV
+1040 ISNSFTGNNFSIV

-1071 FIQQAINSFLQL
+1071 FIQQAVNSFIQL

-1092 GERTIHI
+1092 GDRTIHI